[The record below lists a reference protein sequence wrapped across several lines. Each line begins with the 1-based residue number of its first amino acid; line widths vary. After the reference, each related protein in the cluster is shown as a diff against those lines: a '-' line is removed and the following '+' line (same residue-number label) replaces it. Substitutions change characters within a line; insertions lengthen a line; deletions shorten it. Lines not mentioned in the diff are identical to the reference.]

1 MARLGGYG
9 VPVEPNTHQPIRNE
23 HWPRNTDDFAV
34 REPID
39 VWVRIWWAHLWP
51 TEVLP
56 AVADRWG
63 RWHVRVVL
71 TPAVRGRDV
80 VWLRPSDVRRRH
92 REASP
97 PPAT

>member
-1 MARLGGYG
+1 MRPLDLALGG
-9 VPVEPNTHQPIRNE
+9 VRHSHQPIRNE
-23 HWPRNTDDFAV
+23 HWPRNADDFAV
-34 REPID
+34 RTPID

-71 TPAVRGRDV
+71 DPAGP
-80 VWLRPSDVRRRH
+80 RP
-92 REASP
+92 
-97 PPAT
+97 

>member
-1 MARLGGYG
+1 MRPLDLALGG
-9 VPVEPNTHQPIRNE
+9 VRHSHQPIRNE

-34 REPID
+34 RTPID

-71 TPAVRGRDV
+71 DPAGP
-80 VWLRPSDVRRRH
+80 RP
-92 REASP
+92 
-97 PPAT
+97 